1 MKKRYIVE
9 FEYANGKRDRH
20 NLTVRNLDEAIKF
33 VKSINRQ
40 TSMKARI
47 LAERRVV
54 WEYC

>member
-9 FEYANGKRDRH
+9 FEYANGRKDRH

-33 VKSINRQ
+33 VNSINRQ

-47 LAERRVV
+47 YAERRVV